1 MSPKRSGAGLRKGRE
16 QSNRQRVLKGLVFR
30 VPLYTDHEPCAR
42 KAYRFDLTIR
52 GNGFDAKLWGRTVN
66 PLGMKR
72 IHHDLGRS
80 GEPRQQPARE

>member
-1 MSPKRSGAGLRKGRE
+1 M
-16 QSNRQRVLKGLVFR
+16 FR
-30 VPLYTDHEPCAR
+30 VPLYPDHEPSAR